1 MYEWANRPT
10 VRHDVACML
19 RYHGVAVSPASQVGA
34 HEQRVGLVRE
44 DLFKAWHIAFGAAN
58 IRLYHSLPIRLGD
71 VVHNLQTCSDLDAVY
86 SRSVMIPV
94 CVRTCVRACAR
105 ACVRA
110 RGRAGGLV
118 GVCARVCACVRG
130 CVFTVRECVYVR
142 AI

>member
-1 MYEWANRPT
+1 MYEWATRPT

-19 RYHGVAVSPASQVGA
+19 RYHSVAVSPASQVGA

-71 VVHNLQTCSDLDAVY
+71 VVHNLQTCSNLDAVY

-105 ACVRA
+105 ACVRVRA
-110 RGRAGGLV
+110 RAGG
-118 GVCARVCACVRG
+118 CVRARAGG
-130 CVFTVRECVYVR
+130 CVRARMCVRAWVCVYC
-142 AI
+142 A